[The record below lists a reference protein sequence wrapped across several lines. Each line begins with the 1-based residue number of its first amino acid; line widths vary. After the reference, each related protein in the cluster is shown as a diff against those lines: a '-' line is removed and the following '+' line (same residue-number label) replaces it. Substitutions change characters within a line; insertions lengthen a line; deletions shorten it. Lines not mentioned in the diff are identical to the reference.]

1 MFNLEQ
7 SIAGWRQQML
17 AAGIKTPVPLEELEI
32 HLREEIEQQMRSGIC
47 EAEAFNVATQKIGQ
61 AQMIQN
67 EFKKSGFRGVPMP
80 SDCKAF
86 RARFETVFVSVLALL
101 LLPHMVL
108 LLKDDGL
115 NFLSIERLKL
125 VNLFAGDLIFAYFIA
140 KMFCRVTALGVSADG
155 VSVNSTWLIKRHFVG
170 WPDIKLCRMVRSNHL
185 GIFKIYTKSGGKF
198 TVVLSRAN
206 ADELIR
212 EIRRLAPQTNL
223 QTVTSEVTYKISI
236 TKRKHTTET
245 F

>member
-1 MFNLEQ
+1 MFDLEQ
-7 SIAGWRQQML
+7 SIAEWRQQML

-32 HLREEIEQQMRSGIC
+32 HLHEEIEQQMRLGIC
-47 EAEAFNVATQKIGQ
+47 EADAFNVAIQKIGR
-61 AQMIQN
+61 AQMVQS
-67 EFKKSGFRGVPMP
+67 EFKKLGFRGVPMP
-80 SDCKAF
+80 SDCKVF
-86 RARFETVFVSVLALL
+86 RARFEIVFVSVLALL

-115 NFLSIERLKL
+115 NFLSTERLKL
-125 VNLFAGDLIFAYFIA
+125 VNLFAGDLIFAYFIT

-155 VSVNSTWLIKRHFVG
+155 VSVSSIWLMKRHFVD
-170 WPDIKLCRMVRSNHL
+170 WPDIKLGSMVRSNHL
-185 GIFKIYTKSGGKF
+185 CIFKIYTKSGGKF
-198 TVVLSRAN
+198 TVVLSRTN
-206 ADELIR
+206 ADELTR

>member
-1 MFNLEQ
+1 MFNLEK
-7 SIAGWRQQML
+7 SIAEWRNQML
-17 AAGIKTPVPLEELEI
+17 AAGIKSPVPLEELEI
-32 HLREEIEQQMRSGIC
+32 HLREEIEQQMKSGIC
-47 EAEAFNVATQKIGQ
+47 EAEAFNVATQKIGHT
-61 AQMIQN
+61 QMVQS
-67 EFKKSGFRGVPMP
+67 EFKKLGFRGVPMP

-86 RARFETVFVSVLALL
+86 RARFEIVFVCVLVML

-108 LLKDDGL
+108 LLKGDGL

-125 VNLFAGDLIFAYFIA
+125 LNLFAGDLVFAYVIA

-155 VSVNSTWLIKRHFVG
+155 VSVSSTWLMKRHFIG
-170 WPDIKLCRMVRSNHL
+170 WPDIRLGRMIRSNHL

-198 TVVLSRAN
+198 TVVLSRTN